1 MRVCMLLLLLL
12 LQLLP
17 SRVVSALDKGAF
29 SLIRAQRYACQL
41 MQCYVSCCRSAV
53 ETVKIARETIEGLF
67 NLQVGLAEDTIQ
79 SLCAGI
85 AECISGYA
93 RYI

>member
-1 MRVCMLLLLLL
+1 M
-12 LQLLP
+12 
-17 SRVVSALDKGAF
+17 
-29 SLIRAQRYACQL
+29 
-41 MQCYVSCCRSAV
+41 

-85 AECISGYA
+85 AECIAGYGHPQPHA
-93 RYI
+93 CCCATSSVSCSLCSLQFMPPSAVCVVPNICCRCGQHLGL

>member
-1 MRVCMLLLLLL
+1 MHCGCFASRPAPWRAVCHTRITLVDPCLTGDL
-12 LQLLP
+12 
-17 SRVVSALDKGAF
+17 
-29 SLIRAQRYACQL
+29 
-41 MQCYVSCCRSAV
+41 CCRSAV

-85 AECISGYA
+85 AECIAGYA
-93 RYI
+93 QPQPHTCCCVI